1 VAVRRTPVFLD
12 GGGNGLATAALFVA
26 AARQRS
32 VDLKAVRGGF
42 RFDPLGA
49 LAEDGELT
57 AGLDRSLDLMAHLA
71 AWCDANAPGLRAL
84 TVSTVPYHTSGA
96 TAVQELAYALATGVL
111 YLRHLEERGIAP
123 EAGARQLD
131 FVFAVGR
138 DTFVEMAKLRA
149 FRRLWSQ
156 VLAACGVDDPAP
168 APVHAVTSPRTLT
181 TRDPWVNLLRVTSQV
196 FAAVCGGAETIT
208 TQPFDAA
215 VGQPGDLGRRMALN
229 THTILRE
236 ESHLHHVADPAGGSW
251 YVERLTDDLAAAGWD
266 AFRAIEADGGM
277 RRAFTGGAVAEQLS
291 GSLAAARRDLATR
304 KRPVTG
310 VSTWPNLNEKPVKSP
325 AIDAKGL
332 LQKRLGSLDAWS
344 AGHDTGNATKALA
357 DATERGDDALM
368 DLAIEAAAQGATA
381 TELGDALRSGSR
393 ANRIVP
399 LGCETEAAGFERLRD
414 AADAHAAEHGQPPR
428 LFLATLG
435 PIPEHKPRATFAK
448 NFFEAGGIVTTDGGA
463 LEGTEAV
470 VAAYRAAG
478 TDRVCL
484 CSSDARYA
492 DQAADVARAL
502 KDAGAATVLLAG
514 RMGDHEQTLPRRRHR
529 RRHLPRVRCAGH
541 PEPAAH
547 RHGGAVMSRIPDFA
561 NLELPPQ
568 SAGDL
573 NGWAASARTAAGVD
587 LDQRTWATPE
597 GIDVKPLYTADDLEG
612 PCRACPPSCA
622 GPTHHVRQRPWTIRQ
637 YAGFSTA
644 EESNAF
650 YRRNLAA
657 GQKGLSVAFDLATHR
672 GYDSDHP
679 RVAGDVGMAGVA
691 IDSIYDMRTLFD
703 GIPLDKMSVSMTMN
717 GAVLPVMALY
727 IVAAEEQGVS
737 AETARRD
744 HPERHPQG
752 VHGPQHL
759 HLSARAEHADHR
771 RHLRYTARNMPKFNS
786 ISISGYHMQEA
797 GATADLELAYTLAD
811 GIEYVRTGVNAGL
824 DIDAFAPRLSFFW
837 AIGMNFFME
846 VAKLRAGRLLWA
858 KIIKE
863 FAPRTPRA
871 WRCAPT
877 ARPPAGR

>member
-1 VAVRRTPVFLD
+1 MADRVTFDHDLSLGDDFPVPSLETWREIAEKSLKGTPLDKLTRRLPEGVPVPPLFTRADAGPAPPPPGQVPFTRGRTPLGTHLHGWDTCIEASHPDVAEAAAQVEWSLARGASAVSARADEAVRRGLQPSHDLALDGPALDTTEAIDRLFEPVAVRRTPVFLD

-168 APVHAVTSPRTLT
+168 APVHAATSPRTLT
-181 TRDPWVNLLRVTSQV
+181 ARDPWVNLLRVTSQV
-196 FAAVCGGAETIT
+196 FAAMCGGAETIT

-215 VGQPGDLGRRMALN
+215 LGQPGDLGHRMALN

-251 YVERLTDDLAAAGWD
+251 YVERLTDDLAAAAWD
-266 AFRAIEADGGM
+266 AFRAIEADDGM

-291 GSLAAARRDLATR
+291 GSLASARKDLATR

-310 VSTWPNLNEKPVKSP
+310 VSTWPNLNEKPVNSP
-325 AIDAKGL
+325 AIDADALLKTRRDGL
-332 LQKRLGSLDAWS
+332 DTWVG
-344 AGHDTGNATKALA
+344 GHDTGNATQALA
-357 DATERGDDALM
+357 DAAERGDDTLM

-381 TELGDALRSGSR
+381 TELADALRAGSR

-414 AADAHAAEHGQPPR
+414 AADAHAAQHGQPPR

-435 PIPEHKPRATFAK
+435 SIPEHKPRATFAK

-463 LEGTEAV
+463 LEGTKAA
-470 VAAYRAAG
+470 VAAYRASGA
-478 TDRVCL
+478 DRVCL

-492 DQAADVARAL
+492 DEAADVARAL

-514 RMGDHEQTLPRRRHR
+514 RMGDHEQTFR
-529 RRHLPRVRCAGH
+529 
-541 PEPAAH
+541 
-547 RHGGAVMSRIPDFA
+547 
-561 NLELPPQ
+561 
-568 SAGDL
+568 
-573 NGWAASARTAAGVD
+573 AAGIDGAIFLGCDV
-587 LDQRTWATPE
+587 QAT
-597 GIDVKPLYTADDLEG
+597 
-612 PCRACPPSCA
+612 
-622 GPTHHVRQRPWTIRQ
+622 
-637 YAGFSTA
+637 
-644 EESNAF
+644 
-650 YRRNLAA
+650 
-657 GQKGLSVAFDLATHR
+657 LSQLLTD
-672 GYDSDHP
+672 
-679 RVAGDVGMAGVA
+679 MGV
-691 IDSIYDMRTLFD
+691 
-703 GIPLDKMSVSMTMN
+703 
-717 GAVLPVMALY
+717 
-727 IVAAEEQGVS
+727 
-737 AETARRD
+737 
-744 HPERHPQG
+744 
-752 VHGPQHL
+752 
-759 HLSARAEHADHR
+759 LS
-771 RHLRYTARNMPKFNS
+771 
-786 ISISGYHMQEA
+786 
-797 GATADLELAYTLAD
+797 
-811 GIEYVRTGVNAGL
+811 
-824 DIDAFAPRLSFFW
+824 
-837 AIGMNFFME
+837 
-846 VAKLRAGRLLWA
+846 
-858 KIIKE
+858 
-863 FAPRTPRA
+863 
-871 WRCAPT
+871 
-877 ARPPAGR
+877 

>member
-1 VAVRRTPVFLD
+1 MADRVTFDHDLSLGDDFPVPSLETWREIAEKSLKGMPLDKLTRRLPEGVAVPPLFTRADAGPAPPPPGQAPFTRGRTPLGTHLHGWDTCIEACHPDVAEAAAQVEWSLARGASAVSARADEAVRRGLQPSHDLALDGPALDTTEAIDRLFEPVAVRRTPVFLD

-332 LQKRLGSLDAWS
+332 LQKRLGSLDACAGS
-344 AGHDTGNATKALA
+344 A
-357 DATERGDDALM
+357 
-368 DLAIEAAAQGATA
+368 
-381 TELGDALRSGSR
+381 
-393 ANRIVP
+393 P
-399 LGCETEAAGFERLRD
+399 L
-414 AADAHAAEHGQPPR
+414 PPR
-428 LFLATLG
+428 
-435 PIPEHKPRATFAK
+435 
-448 NFFEAGGIVTTDGGA
+448 A
-463 LEGTEAV
+463 LPDHVRHPAV
-470 VAAYRAAG
+470 DHPPVRG
-478 TDRVCL
+478 
-484 CSSDARYA
+484 
-492 DQAADVARAL
+492 
-502 KDAGAATVLLAG
+502 LL
-514 RMGDHEQTLPRRRHR
+514 HR
-529 RRHLPRVRCAGH
+529 RGVQRLLP
-541 PEPAAH
+541 
-547 RHGGAVMSRIPDFA
+547 
-561 NLELPPQ
+561 
-568 SAGDL
+568 
-573 NGWAASARTAAGVD
+573 
-587 LDQRTWATPE
+587 
-597 GIDVKPLYTADDLEG
+597 
-612 PCRACPPSCA
+612 
-622 GPTHHVRQRPWTIRQ
+622 
-637 YAGFSTA
+637 
-644 EESNAF
+644 
-650 YRRNLAA
+650 RNLAA
-657 GQKGLSVAFDLATHR
+657 GQKGLSIAFDLATHR
-672 GYDSDHP
+672 GYDSIT
-679 RVAGDVGMAGVA
+679 RA
-691 IDSIYDMRTLFD
+691 S
-703 GIPLDKMSVSMTMN
+703 
-717 GAVLPVMALY
+717 
-727 IVAAEEQGVS
+727 
-737 AETARRD
+737 RR
-744 HPERHPQG
+744 R
-752 VHGPQHL
+752 
-759 HLSARAEHADHR
+759 
-771 RHLRYTARNMPKFNS
+771 
-786 ISISGYHMQEA
+786 
-797 GATADLELAYTLAD
+797 
-811 GIEYVRTGVNAGL
+811 
-824 DIDAFAPRLSFFW
+824 
-837 AIGMNFFME
+837 
-846 VAKLRAGRLLWA
+846 
-858 KIIKE
+858 
-863 FAPRTPRA
+863 RA
-871 WRCAPT
+871 WPAWPSTRSTTCASCSTASRWTRC
-877 ARPPAGR
+877 RCR